1 MIKPSR
7 PTRERA
13 ARKEVALEAIRNDW
27 RTIIEIANQMG
38 IRKPMAHEYLNELA
52 ADGLAEKV
60 IFPVPSGYLGIAK
73 FKAVE
78 GAVLSLEAE
87 YAKASANRA
96 RTFIPQPVVVE
107 SVMPDLYMRA
117 MVAYG
122 REHRV

>member
-27 RTIIEIANQMG
+27 RTIIEIANEMG
-38 IRKPMAHEYLNELA
+38 IRKNIAHEYLNELA

-60 IFPVPSGYLGIAK
+60 IRVVPGRHLGVTE
-73 FKAVE
+73 FRAVE
-78 GAVLSLEAE
+78 GAVLCLHTE
-87 YAKASANRA
+87 YAKASSKRA
-96 RTFIPQPVVVE
+96 RTFEPQPTADDA
-107 SVMPDLYMRA
+107 VMPDLYMRA

-122 REHRV
+122 RENRV